1 MHDIW
6 LVWLEFAAC
15 VLLIGYGG
23 IELSRY
29 GDVIAEKTGLGGT
42 WVGLVLLATVTSLP
56 ELITGISSV
65 TVAGVPDIAVGDALG
80 SCVFNLL
87 ILVIVDLLVSGESVY
102 TRVKQGHILSAG
114 FGVLLI
120 GFIGFSLL
128 TAGKLGH
135 LKIGHVGISTP
146 IIVLFYGLAMRTVF
160 RYERQEQERY
170 VEKVTERYPDIRLC
184 RAALRYA
191 LAALV
196 VIGAGAWLPFV
207 GVHLTQVMGWHQTFV
222 GTLFVASA
230 TSAPELVSTLAA
242 VRIGALDMAVANLL
256 GSNLFNIFIIAVDDV
271 CFREGPILSRVS
283 EIHAVT
289 VLSALMMN
297 GVAIIGLFYRPRGR
311 VFRLAGWGSLLL
323 FSIYLM
329 NLYVIDLYGK

>member
-1 MHDIW
+1 MQEVW
-6 LVWLEFAAC
+6 VAWLEFASC
-15 VLLIGYGG
+15 VVLIGYGG
-23 IELSRY
+23 VKLSRY

-65 TVAGVPDIAVGDALG
+65 TVAGVPDIALGDALG

-87 ILVIVDLLVSGESVY
+87 ILVILDLLVGGESIY
-102 TRVKQGHILSAG
+102 RRVRQGHILSAG

-120 GFIGFSLL
+120 GFVGFTLL
-128 TAGKLGH
+128 TADKLGH
-135 LKIGHVGISTP
+135 LGIGHVGIYTP
-146 IIVLFYGLAMRTVF
+146 IIVLFYALAMRTVF
-160 RYERQEQERY
+160 RYERQERERY
-170 VEKVTERYPDIRLC
+170 VEEAVEHYPEIPLRQ
-184 RAALRYA
+184 ALLHYT

-207 GVHLTQVMGWHQTFV
+207 GVLLTEVMGWHQTFV

-242 VRIGALDMAVANLL
+242 ARIGAFDMAVAILL
-256 GSNLFNIFIIAVDDV
+256 GSNLFDILIIAVDDL
-271 CFREGPILSRVS
+271 FFLEAPILSKVS
-283 EIHAVT
+283 KIHVIT
-289 VLSALMMN
+289 VLSAVMMN

-311 VFRLAGWGSLLL
+311 VFKMVGWASLLL
-323 FSIYLM
+323 FSIYVM
-329 NLYVIDLYGK
+329 NLYVINLYGE